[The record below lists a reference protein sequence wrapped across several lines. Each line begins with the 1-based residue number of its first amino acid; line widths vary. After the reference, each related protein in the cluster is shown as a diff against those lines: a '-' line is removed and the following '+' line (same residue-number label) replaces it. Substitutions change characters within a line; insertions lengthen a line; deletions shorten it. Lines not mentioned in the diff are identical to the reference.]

1 MLHQNNIESVR
12 SIMRKALAQI
22 KDTGALHVGQIR
34 FAVGEIV
41 EVHQEAIRAHWL
53 ELSTGTPAEGSQL
66 HFHLITAEAQCMS
79 CFQKYHPEGGKIHC
93 PYCGSFGA
101 KILAGEEFYVESI
114 D

>member
-22 KDTGALHVGQIR
+22 KDTGTVHVGQIR

-53 ELSTGTPAEGSQL
+53 ELSKGTPAEGAQL
-66 HFHLITAEAQCMS
+66 HFHMITADVQCMS
-79 CFQKYHPEGGKIHC
+79 CHAPHFADSNSLTVDKR
-93 PYCGSFGA
+93 
-101 KILAGEEFYVESI
+101 
-114 D
+114 

>member
-22 KDTGALHVGQIR
+22 KDTGPSHVGQIR

-41 EVHQEAIRAHWL
+41 EVDQEAIRAHWL
-53 ELSTGTPAEGSQL
+53 ELSTGTPAEGAQL
-66 HFHLITAEAQCMS
+66 HFRLITAEVQCMS
-79 CFQKYHPEGGKIHC
+79 CFQKYHPEGGRIHC

-101 KILAGEEFYVESI
+101 KILTGEEFYVESI
-114 D
+114 E